1 MFLLAKSKEGKRSVL
16 EGYFQQECVRKM
28 LKSKR
33 IMEIPVETSNVAKG
47 AIPTCNISITLRD
60 GLGTIFEGDLFVD
73 LYTNLV

>member
-1 MFLLAKSKEGKRSVL
+1 
-16 EGYFQQECVRKM
+16 M

-33 IMEIPVETSNVAKG
+33 IMEIPVETSNVAKA